1 MQASQN
7 NFIKKNL
14 WYLIAALLAIL
25 MVITPL
31 SLHLVLNDKGP
42 SWLGLDVSWQMT
54 MNYAMMHKMV
64 WGKDIIFNYGPL
76 AFLSTRLAWGISK
89 WIFVVFDVFLLLNY
103 FFVFAD
109 FLKRTTSKPL
119 AVIIL
124 VIIPLLIDQFI
135 GADLAWLILFF
146 IIYWMYKTFYD
157 QHYAYLTILTL
168 LVTLAFY
175 IKMNTGLI
183 AVIFLLAHLVNLLVA
198 RKINVVQLL
207 YVLVLFSVIITI
219 SASLLH
225 VSISSYIHG
234 GSEMIKGYNAVMY
247 LNESHAQIENSL
259 SIMFYIML
267 SLLLFRI
274 FVTIKNKDYS
284 RILFLLIS
292 IVYIFSLQKQ
302 SVLRND
308 VQHLYEYF
316 SFAPLI
322 LLCWHPLTNKSIEKA
337 LLSLTLIIFILA
349 LFITSKDKNLLTIV
363 SNRAKGPFVYIND
376 IKHYDDYNVLHQKDK
391 RYIPQ
396 HVLDKIAQNT
406 VDIFPWDGAYLLEN
420 NLNYTPRPIPQSYS
434 TFTENLEQANYD
446 FYVSKAPEVIIYDY
460 DAIDERYPFNDESL
474 VNMFIGNN
482 YTCVD
487 TFTSNERMRLV
498 LQKKAVTPPVQL
510 NMWKKDKIN
519 ITHGIPT
526 DHASFIKLDINYTLA
541 GFLKS
546 FWGKTPPI
554 KITYLATD
562 GQSLTCKTSKELLKA
577 GLFTGNIITD
587 NNEFRTF
594 ISKREALQPV
604 KEIQL
609 EMDSNYYSTTGNVE
623 FYNKVAYKNDTNLVT
638 LSYRDLVSQ
647 DPNQVF
653 EQNGKKVIAIWTGDI
668 QLRPIA
674 LEKGKYKLTLVANGT
689 PMDGIYPHLNVF
701 NDNNMAGDSYTTADY
716 KNIDFYF
723 EQTATSDVY
732 IRISMDNDG
741 SNAAKKEDRN
751 AFIKQIIIN
760 KVAM

>member
-1 MQASQN
+1 MQAGQN

-14 WYLIAALLAIL
+14 WYFIAALLAIL

-42 SWLGLDVSWQMT
+42 TWLGLDVSWQMT
-54 MNYAMMHKMV
+54 MNYALIHKMV
-64 WGKDIIFNYGPL
+64 WGKDVIFNYGPL
-76 AFLSTRLAWGISK
+76 AFLSTRLSWEISK
-89 WIFVVFDVFLLLNY
+89 WTFIVFDLFLLLNY

-109 FLKRTTSKPL
+109 FLKRTTNKPL

-124 VIIPLLIDQFI
+124 VIIPLLIEPFI

-157 QHYAYLTILTL
+157 QHYVYLTILTL
-168 LVTLAFY
+168 LVILAFY

-183 AVIFLLAHLVNLLVA
+183 AVIFLIAHLVNLRLAGKIDLV
-198 RKINVVQLL
+198 KLL
-207 YVLVLFSVIITI
+207 YVLVLFSVLITL
-219 SASLLH
+219 SSFLLH
-225 VSISSYIHG
+225 VSILSYIHG

-247 LNESHAQIENSL
+247 LNENHAGVENSL

-267 SLLLFRI
+267 LLLLFRLFI
-274 FVTIKNKDYS
+274 TFKNKDYS
-284 RILFLLIS
+284 RILFLLVS

-322 LLCWHPLTNKSIEKA
+322 LLCWHPLANKKIEKMI
-337 LLSLTLIIFILA
+337 LSLTLIIFIFA
-349 LFITSKDKNLLTIV
+349 LFITSKNKNLLATI
-363 SNRAKGPFVYIND
+363 SNRYKGPFVYMNN
-376 IKHYDDYNVLHQKDK
+376 IKHYNDNNMLNQKDK

-396 HVLDKIAQNT
+396 RVLDKILHNT
-406 VDIFPWDGAYLLEN
+406 VDIFPWDDAYLLEN
-420 NLNYTPRPIPQSYS
+420 NLNYSPRPIPQSYAA
-434 TFTENLEQANYD
+434 FTEDLEQANYN
-446 FYVSKAPEVIIYDY
+446 FYASKAPEFVIYDY

-498 LQKKAVTPPVQL
+498 LQKKAVINPVQL
-510 NMWKKDKIN
+510 NMWKKENIN
-519 ITHGIPT
+519 ITHSIPT
-526 DHASFIKLDINYTLA
+526 DHASFLKLDINYTLS

-554 KITYLATD
+554 KITYQAID
-562 GQSLTCKTSKELLKA
+562 GQSLTCKTSKELLKTGIFA
-577 GLFTGNIITD
+577 GNIITD

-594 ISKREALQPV
+594 ITSHETLQPV
-604 KEIQL
+604 KEILL
-609 EMDSNYYSTTGNVE
+609 EMDSNYYRTTGNVE
-623 FYNKVAYKNDTNLVT
+623 FYNKVAYKNDTNLIT
-638 LSYRDLVSQ
+638 LNYRDLVSQ
-647 DPNQVF
+647 NPNQVF
-653 EQNGKKVIAIWTGDI
+653 EQDSKKVIAIWTGDI

-674 LEKGKYKLTLVANGT
+674 LEKGKYKITLVANGT

-701 NDNNMAGDSYTTADY
+701 TDNNMAGNSYTTADY
-716 KNIDFYF
+716 KNMDFYF
-723 EQTATSDVY
+723 EQTTTSNVY

-751 AFIKQIIIN
+751 AFIKQIFIN